1 MKQLKEYDNLE
12 QIYEHGIRKYKV
24 CFWIFLLLFIA
35 AIGTFLIDGFP
46 FEFSMLLLFMIFP
59 ALMFGVI
66 WLVMSLR
73 TQKQL
78 KPFSPGQ
85 LKMINEESRMTA
97 EFDGFQITS
106 QAVLHKTMGL
116 ELVPMKTLL
125 WVYTDVTVTK
135 LEGMVPIHKDTVVIF
150 AGTDKK
156 KYGFR
161 IKNNQR
167 VMPFLVSELLKYR
180 QDLVFGNEYGLE
192 NIYKNDMNRM
202 IRFAQECAEKRK
214 EEIEQH
220 EL

>member
-1 MKQLKEYDNLE
+1 MKQLKEYDNLNH
-12 QIYEHGIRKYKV
+12 IYEHGIRKFKV
-24 CFWIFLLLFIA
+24 CFWIFLVLTVA
-35 AIGTFLIDGFP
+35 AFGTFLIDGFP

-59 ALMFGVI
+59 TLMFGVI

-73 TQKQL
+73 TKKQL

-85 LKMINEESRMTA
+85 LKMINEESRQA
-97 EFDGFQITS
+97 PEFDGFQVTS
-106 QAVLHKTMGL
+106 QAVLHQRMGL
-116 ELVPMKTLL
+116 EMVPMKTLL
-125 WVYTDVTVTK
+125 WVYTDVTVTR

-180 QDLVFGNEYGLE
+180 LDLVFGNEYGLE
-192 NIYKNDMNRM
+192 DIYKRDMNRM

-214 EEIEQH
+214 KEMEENEF
-220 EL
+220 